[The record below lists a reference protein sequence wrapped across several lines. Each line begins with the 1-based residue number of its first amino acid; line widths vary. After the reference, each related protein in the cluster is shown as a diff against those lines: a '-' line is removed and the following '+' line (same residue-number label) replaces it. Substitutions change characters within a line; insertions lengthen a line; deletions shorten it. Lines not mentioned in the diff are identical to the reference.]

1 MRFEICSFVIHVPF
15 LCSLWVKGVLYYSK
29 DVEYLSMTI
38 CPHFDAA
45 YDKPL
50 LAKLGIKSADTYR

>member
-1 MRFEICSFVIHVPF
+1 MSPY
-15 LCSLWVKGVLYYSK
+15 SLWIKGVLYDSK

-38 CPHFDAA
+38 CPHYDAA

-50 LAKLGIKSADTYR
+50 LAKLGIKSAESYR